1 MTQEPGLEPSVTEVP
16 GAAVPLE
23 DQDLAPSLAPAARL
37 PNLRLATLHLRMG
50 MLPLA
55 RAELEAAAGRGK
67 LDEPALLD
75 LAEARWRTGDLAGAG
90 EAAHAALSR
99 NVEAP
104 IAYVIAAESIAALGR
119 PSEARRLAGRALEK
133 AGGSLDALFAGM
145 PRASIWPADPV
156 PEAVASPSR
165 ARPAPGEGPASAAAA
180 ESFAG
185 GRAALASGDVAA
197 ASLRL
202 GVAIRLEPGFAQGVL
217 DALGDRTDEPA
228 LALVAGDALRL
239 LGRESEALEAFDRA
253 RGRVEA
259 RSGPG

>member
-1 MTQEPGLEPSVTEVP
+1 VTDPVGP
-16 GAAVPLE
+16 PPPPDAS
-23 DQDLAPSLAPAARL
+23 APLAPAARL

-67 LDEPALLD
+67 LDEAALLD

-90 EAAHAALSR
+90 DAAHAALERGIDAPLAYLISA
-99 NVEAP
+99 EA
-104 IAYVIAAESIAALGR
+104 IAALGR
-119 PSEARRLAGRALEK
+119 PSEARRLAGRALDR

-145 PRASIWPADPV
+145 PRASIWPADAV
-156 PEAVASPSR
+156 PEGVAVARTRSPE
-165 ARPAPGEGPASAAAA
+165 AGPASAAAA

-185 GRAALASGDVAA
+185 GRAALAAGDVAT
-197 ASLRL
+197 ASVRL

-217 DALGDRTDEPA
+217 DALNDRTDEPA

-253 RGRVEA
+253 RGRAAGEGRAQA
-259 RSGPG
+259 RDGGPPPNGEG